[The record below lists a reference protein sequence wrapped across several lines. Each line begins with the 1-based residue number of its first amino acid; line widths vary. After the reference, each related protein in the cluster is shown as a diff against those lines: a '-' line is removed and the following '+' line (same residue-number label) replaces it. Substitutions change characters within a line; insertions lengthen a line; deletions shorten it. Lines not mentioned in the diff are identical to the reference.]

1 MIFPPRFTQGN
12 GFRFCTK
19 AAAGNWP
26 IDLFGGQAR
35 MSETTPEASV
45 AQKIERTKQC
55 SKRVNV
61 RVPIRIS
68 TIDPEKD
75 PETGKL
81 YFYTSEEV
89 SANISRG
96 GAFVATPEPID
107 PGRRVLIEIEIP
119 NGPNIQTIGRVVW
132 KRLDPSKTEANP
144 ARRSGIGIQ
153 FMGGRP
159 DLLNE
164 LDRFINLAA
173 PRRSKISEFSSPNS
187 PST

>member
-1 MIFPPRFTQGN
+1 
-12 GFRFCTK
+12 
-19 AAAGNWP
+19 
-26 IDLFGGQAR
+26 

-45 AQKIERTKQC
+45 AKPIERAKQC
-55 SKRVNV
+55 SKRVNL

-81 YFYTSEEV
+81 YFYTSQEV

-107 PGRRVLIEIEIP
+107 PGRRVLVEIEIP
-119 NGPNIQTIGRVVW
+119 NGSNIQTIGRVVW
-132 KRLDPSKTEANP
+132 KRVNPLKTEVNP

-153 FMGGRP
+153 FTGGRP

-164 LDRFINLAA
+164 LDRYIKLAA
-173 PRRSKISEFSSPNS
+173 PRRSKNSDFSSPNS